1 MQESLVLSICSVCVE
16 DTKVKFICVPT
27 STNVSVGEVW
37 EFNCTA
43 EGVTHMNWAV
53 NGMIMDGNRPGFTF
67 TKTMSLNDTTNL
79 RTTLLRATG
88 SSHTNGSYITCVVFN
103 DQLFL
108 GNESQPPALF
118 LAQGIIDIS
127 NNR

>member
-1 MQESLVLSICSVCVE
+1 MQKSLVLSICSVCVE
-16 DTKVKFICVPT
+16 DTTVKFICVPT

-53 NGMIMDGNRPGFTF
+53 NGETMKGNHPGFTF
-67 TKTMSLNDTTNL
+67 TKTMSLNDITNL

-88 SSHTNGSYITCVVFN
+88 SSYTNGSNISCVVFN

-108 GNESQPPALF
+108 GNESPPPALF
-118 LAQGIIDIS
+118 LAQGIINTS
-127 NNR
+127 NHR